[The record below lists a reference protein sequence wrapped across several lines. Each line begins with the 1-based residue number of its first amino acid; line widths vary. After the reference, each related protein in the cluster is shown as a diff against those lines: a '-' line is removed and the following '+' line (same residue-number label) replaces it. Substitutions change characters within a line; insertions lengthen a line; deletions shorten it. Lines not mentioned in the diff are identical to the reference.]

1 MSLLAPRAR
10 LEALRA
16 LMGAASLS
24 AYVIPSSDAH
34 FSEYTPERDKRRAF
48 MTGFTG
54 SAGTA
59 VVTSREGRLW
69 TDGRYYLQAVQQM
82 DPALWT
88 LMKDRLSST
97 PSVEDWLAGEL
108 PAGARVGVD
117 PELFCVNALRRME
130 RALTARGVALCAAP
144 RLVDAVWGAA
154 QPALPAAPF
163 AAHPTALAGEAAAA
177 KRQRVGAAV
186 AAAGAD
192 ALLVTSLDDIAWLL
206 NVRGGDVEHCPVG
219 LAHAIVRAD
228 GAVVLAADA
237 AKLPPEVA
245 EHLGGGV
252 TVVPYGAM
260 EEQLRG
266 FSGGRVWV
274 DPASANGALFAALA
288 APPPPAA
295 AAPAAG
301 GPAPPPPPPPP
312 LCLAAAPARALEKA
326 SPIPLMKAVKN
337 SAEIA
342 GMRAA
347 HARDGAV
354 LCAFFAWLEGALARG
369 EALTEF
375 TAAARLDAMR
385 RAAPHSR
392 GLSFDT
398 IMGWRANGA
407 VIHYRPEEGTA
418 L

>member
-177 KRQRVGAAV
+177 RWKR
-186 AAAGAD
+186 
-192 ALLVTSLDDIAWLL
+192 
-206 NVRGGDVEHCPVG
+206 
-219 LAHAIVRAD
+219 
-228 GAVVLAADA
+228 
-237 AKLPPEVA
+237 
-245 EHLGGGV
+245 
-252 TVVPYGAM
+252 
-260 EEQLRG
+260 
-266 FSGGRVWV
+266 
-274 DPASANGALFAALA
+274 
-288 APPPPAA
+288 
-295 AAPAAG
+295 
-301 GPAPPPPPPPP
+301 
-312 LCLAAAPARALEKA
+312 
-326 SPIPLMKAVKN
+326 
-337 SAEIA
+337 
-342 GMRAA
+342 
-347 HARDGAV
+347 
-354 LCAFFAWLEGALARG
+354 
-369 EALTEF
+369 
-375 TAAARLDAMR
+375 R
-385 RAAPHSR
+385 RPSR
-392 GLSFDT
+392 
-398 IMGWRANGA
+398 
-407 VIHYRPEEGTA
+407 
-418 L
+418 